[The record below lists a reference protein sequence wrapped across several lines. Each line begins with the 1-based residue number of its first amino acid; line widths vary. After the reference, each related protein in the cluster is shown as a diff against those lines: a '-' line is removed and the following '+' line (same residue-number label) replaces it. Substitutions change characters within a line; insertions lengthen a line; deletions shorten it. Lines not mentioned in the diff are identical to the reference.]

1 MILALLYQG
10 FTVQAAPAL
19 RRWRELRLPH
29 RLAVGACAL
38 VLAGMTYIGFYVTD
52 HIREHAI
59 QRDAAAVALYMDSV
73 VERHVQEL
81 ASKSTLS
88 EANLQALERLLSPAL
103 MHRPVVAFRIWKDD
117 TIIFGNEHQLIGRS
131 FPITPARKMAVDG
144 HVGVELDH
152 PDRDD
157 DEQIWA
163 LNLPILEVYAP
174 VRQRGTGNIIAI
186 VETYEVAV
194 DLTREIWTE
203 QLVAW
208 LIVLAIAGID
218 IFLMVTLA
226 RSGMRERDSFI
237 DRIAEL
243 SRQRAESEQHRQR
256 VSNASLQVSAMNE
269 RSLRLVGDEL
279 RDETAQHIALALLK
293 FESLH
298 DLVSRSKR
306 DADPEADNNEA
317 DLETIR
323 TALNDSLRHIRG
335 VAGNL
340 LPSDFEDLSV
350 VDVLSRAARQHQR
363 RTGVAVK
370 IETCNL
376 PEQLPFPIKACLY
389 RFALESLDEMPT
401 DARAGMPSLCATCEK
416 GKIVLEVRG
425 GHAASAA
432 NSPQNSALIPSF
444 VGLRDRIEAAGGKLR
459 LASTATGEFALVAEL
474 NFSEIEQSGG

>member
-10 FTVQAAPAL
+10 LAVGAAPAL
-19 RRWRELRLPH
+19 RRWKELRLPH
-29 RLAVGACAL
+29 RLAVGACLL
-38 VLAGMTYIGFYVTD
+38 VLAGMSFIGFYVAD

-59 QRDAAAVALYMDSV
+59 GRAAAGVALYMDSV

-81 ASKSTLS
+81 ATKSTLS
-88 EANLQALERLLSPAL
+88 GANLQALERLLSPAS
-103 MHRPVVAFRIWKDD
+103 MHRPVVAFRIWKND
-117 TIIFGNEHQLIGRS
+117 TIIFGNEHHLIGRT
-131 FPITPARKMAVDG
+131 FPLTPARKMAAEG

-174 VRQRGTGNIIAI
+174 VRQRGTGHIIAI

-194 DLTREIWTE
+194 ELNRQIWTE
-203 QLVAW
+203 QLVGW
-208 LIVLAIAGID
+208 LIILAVAGID
-218 IFLMVTLA
+218 IFLMATLA
-226 RSGMRERDSFI
+226 SSGKQERDGFL

-243 SRQRAESEQHRQR
+243 SRQRAESERHRQR
-256 VSNASLQVSAMNE
+256 ISHASLQVSAMNE

-293 FESLH
+293 FESLQ
-298 DLVSRSKR
+298 DLVSRAKS
-306 DADPEADNNEA
+306 DAPLEPDDYEA
-317 DLETIR
+317 DLDTIR
-323 TALNDSLRHIRG
+323 TALNESLRHIRG

-340 LPSDFEDLSV
+340 LPSDFEDLAV
-350 VDVLSRAARQHQR
+350 VDVLARAARQHQR
-363 RTGVAVK
+363 RTGVAVRV
-370 IETCNL
+370 ESRDL

-389 RFALESLDEMPT
+389 RFALESLDGLAG
-401 DARAGMPSLCATCEK
+401 DARASTRTLYAAREQD
-416 GKIVLEVRG
+416 KIVLEVRG
-425 GHAASAA
+425 GHASPAA
-432 NSPQNSALIPSF
+432 NIPQSSAQTTSF
-444 VGLRDRIEAAGGKLR
+444 VSLRDRIEAAGGKLR

>member
-1 MILALLYQG
+1 MILALLCQG
-10 FTVQAAPAL
+10 VAAPTGRAL
-19 RRWRELRLPH
+19 RHWQELRLPH
-29 RLAVGACAL
+29 RFAVGACLL
-38 VLAGMTYIGFYVTD
+38 VLAGMTYIGVYVSE

-59 QRDAAAVALYMDSV
+59 QKAAGGVALYMDSA

-88 EANLQALERLLSPAL
+88 EENLKALERLLSPAS

-117 TIIFGNEHQLIGRS
+117 TIIFGNEHQLIGRT
-131 FPITPARKMAVDG
+131 FPVTPARKLAMEG

-174 VRQRGTGNIIAI
+174 VRQRGTGQIIAV

-194 DLTREIWTE
+194 ELNRQIWTE
-203 QLVAW
+203 QLAAW

-218 IFLMVTLA
+218 ILVMISLA
-226 RSGMRERDSFI
+226 GSGKRERDGFI

-243 SRQRAESEQHRQR
+243 SRQHAESEQHRQR

-269 RSLRLVGDEL
+269 RSLRNVGDEL
-279 RDETAQHIALALLK
+279 RDETAQHISLALLK

-298 DLVSRSKR
+298 DLVARAKN
-306 DADPEADNNEA
+306 DAPEGAESCEE

-323 TALNDSLRHIRG
+323 TALNESLRHIRG

-350 VDVLSRAARQHQR
+350 TEALARAARQHQR
-363 RTGVAVK
+363 RTKVAVT
-370 IETCNL
+370 IETRGL

-389 RFALESLDEMPT
+389 RFALESLDGLPP
-401 DARAGMPSLCATCEK
+401 DSRAQSRRLYAAYDQH
-416 GKIVLEVRG
+416 KIVLEVTG
-425 GHAASAA
+425 GPASPADSAHATTAASRLV
-432 NSPQNSALIPSF
+432 S
-444 VGLRDRIEAAGGKLR
+444 LRDRIEAAGGKLR
-459 LASTATGEFALVAEL
+459 LASTPTGEFSLVAEL
-474 NFSEIEQSGG
+474 NFSEIEQTDG

>member
-10 FTVQAAPAL
+10 LIVQAAPAL
-19 RRWRELRLPH
+19 HRWRDLRLPH
-29 RLAVGACAL
+29 KLAVGACLL
-38 VLAGMTYIGFYVTD
+38 VLAGMSYIGFYVAN

-59 QRDAAAVALYMDSV
+59 QRAAAGVALYMDSV

-81 ASKSTLS
+81 ATKPTLS
-88 EANLQALERLLSPAL
+88 ETNLQALERLLSPAS
-103 MHRPVVAFRIWKDD
+103 MHRPVVAFRVWKDD

-131 FPITPARKMAVDG
+131 FPITPARKMAADG
-144 HVGVELDH
+144 HIGVELDH

-174 VRQRGTGNIIAI
+174 VHQRGTGNIIAI

-194 DLTREIWTE
+194 DLNREIWTE
-203 QLVAW
+203 QLAAW

-218 IFLMVTLA
+218 LFLIFTLA
-226 RSGMRERDSFI
+226 SSGRRERESFI

-256 VSNASLQVSAMNE
+256 VSHASLQLSAMNE
-269 RSLRLVGDEL
+269 RSLRHVGDEL

-293 FESLH
+293 FESLQE
-298 DLVSRSKR
+298 LVARAKS
-306 DADPEADNNEA
+306 DADPEADHYEA

-323 TALNDSLRHIRG
+323 RALNDSLSHIRG

-340 LPSDFEDLSV
+340 LPSDFDDLSV
-350 VDVLSRAARQHQR
+350 VEVLARAARQHQR
-363 RTGVAVK
+363 RTGVAVSV
-370 IETCNL
+370 ETRDL
-376 PEQLPFPIKACLY
+376 PEQLPFPLKACLY
-389 RFALESLDEMPT
+389 RFALESLHGIPPDAQGRTPT
-401 DARAGMPSLCATCEK
+401 LCAVREQD
-416 GKIVLEVRG
+416 KIVLEVRG
-425 GHAASAA
+425 GHGPSAA
-432 NSPQNSALIPSF
+432 NSPQSSALTTSF
-444 VGLRDRIEAAGGKLR
+444 ISLRDRIEAAGGKLR

-474 NFSEIEQSGG
+474 NFSEIEQSSG